1 MKIVGV
7 RRTSANEP
15 LYEQIHLRGE
25 SFANGL
31 SVEMVLHFH
40 SFQSAVS
47 KRHPMGVKNCFFF
60 FCFRRVISEKMSFSS
75 RLL

>member
-7 RRTSANEP
+7 RRKSANEP

-31 SVEMVLHFH
+31 SVEMVLRFH

-47 KRHPMGVKNCFFF
+47 KRHPVGVKNCFFF
-60 FCFRRVISEKMSFSS
+60 
-75 RLL
+75 LLSKGY